1 MSEQADRQQFRRL
14 PERVRPEDVVETV
27 DTESLPVPD
36 GSEDRD
42 RLLREAGGG

>member
-1 MSEQADRQQFRRL
+1 MPEQADREKYRRL

-27 DTESLPVPD
+27 DTSSLPVPD

-42 RLLREAGGG
+42 RLLREAGGA

>member
-1 MSEQADRQQFRRL
+1 MSEQPDRERFRRL
-14 PERVRPEDVVETV
+14 PERVMPEDLVESV

-42 RLLREAGGG
+42 RLLREAGGA